1 MRASQE
7 DSVPIIAS
15 ILHPSDFSA
24 ASEVAFAHA
33 LKAALIAKSQLVE
46 RHRAVGRRHRRHCA
60 DGQRHGYGADSLAAV
75 RRSKPARRRLARRP
89 CSAERRERSP
99 RLDSS
104 LGIE

>member
-7 DSVPIIAS
+7 DSVPIIAR

-46 RHRAVGRRHRRHCA
+46 RHRAVGRRCGHSASPPSPSSRPPKRK
-60 DGQRHGYGADSLAAV
+60 SL
-75 RRSKPARRRLARRP
+75 K
-89 CSAERRERSP
+89 
-99 RLDSS
+99 
-104 LGIE
+104 